1 MWSII
6 ATLAII
12 IAILG
17 YFLYKKNNEVEL
29 ASRNLYNS
37 NFYELVNYVQN
48 VETYLAK
55 STISESSTHSAETLT
70 HLWREANLA
79 QTYLASLP
87 IESQELEKTEKF
99 LNQVSDYSYTLSR
112 KNIKGT
118 DLNEQELKNVL
129 NQLATDLEQGAISW
143 KDLKSN
149 GNEGFA
155 QAVSSNLD
163 VFNSLEEDFH
173 EFWVNI

>member
-1 MWSII
+1 MKKTKRIIMWSII
-6 ATLAII
+6 ATLTII

-17 YFLYKKNNEVEL
+17 YFFYKKNNEVEL

-87 IESQELEKTEKF
+87 IESQELEKT
-99 LNQVSDYSYTLSR
+99 
-112 KNIKGT
+112 
-118 DLNEQELKNVL
+118 
-129 NQLATDLEQGAISW
+129 
-143 KDLKSN
+143 
-149 GNEGFA
+149 
-155 QAVSSNLD
+155 
-163 VFNSLEEDFH
+163 
-173 EFWVNI
+173 

>member
-1 MWSII
+1 MKKTKKIIMWSII

-70 HLWREANLA
+70 HLWREANLS
-79 QTYLASLP
+79 QTYLASLQ
-87 IESQELEKTEKF
+87 I
-99 LNQVSDYSYTLSR
+99 
-112 KNIKGT
+112 
-118 DLNEQELKNVL
+118 
-129 NQLATDLEQGAISW
+129 
-143 KDLKSN
+143 
-149 GNEGFA
+149 
-155 QAVSSNLD
+155 
-163 VFNSLEEDFH
+163 
-173 EFWVNI
+173 

>member
-1 MWSII
+1 MKKTKKIIMWSII
-6 ATLAII
+6 ATLTII

-17 YFLYKKNNEVEL
+17 YFLYTKNNEVEL

-118 DLNEQELKNVL
+118 DLNDEELKNLEELHNYSTELKNVL

-149 GNEGFA
+149 
-155 QAVSSNLD
+155 
-163 VFNSLEEDFH
+163 
-173 EFWVNI
+173 

>member
-1 MWSII
+1 MKKTKKIIMWSII

-99 LNQVSDYSYTLSR
+99 YSWEIKNCDKSFFKHKGLGITKEIRRLLIFQTTPH
-112 KNIKGT
+112 KNIVK
-118 DLNEQELKNVL
+118 
-129 NQLATDLEQGAISW
+129 
-143 KDLKSN
+143 
-149 GNEGFA
+149 
-155 QAVSSNLD
+155 
-163 VFNSLEEDFH
+163 
-173 EFWVNI
+173 